1 MSFQSHGREG
11 GFKALNV
18 QTQAALARSAEQSNQ
33 KVQNLKTLQQ
43 QYDRRDSEFI
53 AALKDKFREEKASK
67 DEDKSRTDKNFVA
80 KTQAIQRNAQRS
92 KANLQTE
99 IQNIENEAAGWSA
112 FSSTATDL
120 LTKLAVRKKEQIVDA
135 DIRSK
140 QENIN
145 KWTAMEAD
153 VQSAALAR
161 VIATRGDLHW
171 KAILAGEDS
180 TVATYIGT
188 RPEAVQY
195 ARTSEFIA
203 KANEP
208 FVEKWMEDL
217 LNKSGAQTLEEK
229 QRVLEAADTIFYK
242 QIGLYLNDSNLI
254 DPLRQKVNAAKLK
267 LYNEA
272 RATDSDNRGNKV
284 IAADYQYW
292 KTVRGAPNE
301 QDAFDVLQKS
311 IRNSTEGG
319 VNRGYSGVKSYVRG
333 MLVDPQIVETQADFD
348 KILDLNTLA
357 NTDLNDNIINPSR
370 KWSTVFSASEMYDI
384 KKERLEAEKEAL
396 QLEDTKREIH
406 SLQVKQEVRRAIL
419 EDWDGT
425 PEMKDKI
432 FATAPGLSKKDKDS
446 LESLTMEVSNNTD
459 LVEQRVAADQKIRE
473 GVFFED
479 DYLMLSPA
487 LRAMDKYR
495 TGYTKISEFVAKTGW
510 DKETVKGSMRD
521 LIQNDI
527 LKVQYDAAVVTPT
540 NNRTVKLA
548 QAEAIKDFYK
558 YVSAFQDDPEY
569 VNKSAEQ
576 IRDAAYTKLVDE
588 VTSGKGKWRVDEE
601 YKGAAGKNIGDSHF
615 PYFDGANTSQYKIKY
630 PLSHTLD
637 LIDEHGATLLK
648 TDVVLTPAYIMAQE
662 AELNRGRGFQVTQDV
677 KEIAERAGLTE
688 SEVINQ
694 QREVL
699 GLKGKVEPSVRENV
713 VKSAAQ
719 IEQNNAALTKL
730 SKNIRSF
737 DDALKARVAQVEP
750 RLSMA
755 MTSTT
760 RWQAAVKGAG
770 IPIGTYKTVE
780 QLSTFPAGQQLLSKY
795 FGPNG
800 NPRGGAVIG
809 SRYRVKGGTRL
820 VIQLPGSDP
829 NEPRHIY
836 LFKGDM

>member
-112 FSSTATDL
+112 FSSTPTDL

-171 KAILAGEDS
+171 KAILAGEDP

-292 KTVRGAPNE
+292 KTVSGAPNE

-348 KILDLNTLA
+348 KLLDLNTLA

-396 QLEDTKREIH
+396 QLEHTKREIH

-425 PEMKDKI
+425 PEM
-432 FATAPGLSKKDKDS
+432 
-446 LESLTMEVSNNTD
+446 
-459 LVEQRVAADQKIRE
+459 
-473 GVFFED
+473 
-479 DYLMLSPA
+479 
-487 LRAMDKYR
+487 
-495 TGYTKISEFVAKTGW
+495 
-510 DKETVKGSMRD
+510 
-521 LIQNDI
+521 
-527 LKVQYDAAVVTPT
+527 
-540 NNRTVKLA
+540 
-548 QAEAIKDFYK
+548 
-558 YVSAFQDDPEY
+558 
-569 VNKSAEQ
+569 
-576 IRDAAYTKLVDE
+576 
-588 VTSGKGKWRVDEE
+588 
-601 YKGAAGKNIGDSHF
+601 
-615 PYFDGANTSQYKIKY
+615 
-630 PLSHTLD
+630 
-637 LIDEHGATLLK
+637 
-648 TDVVLTPAYIMAQE
+648 
-662 AELNRGRGFQVTQDV
+662 
-677 KEIAERAGLTE
+677 
-688 SEVINQ
+688 
-694 QREVL
+694 
-699 GLKGKVEPSVRENV
+699 
-713 VKSAAQ
+713 
-719 IEQNNAALTKL
+719 
-730 SKNIRSF
+730 
-737 DDALKARVAQVEP
+737 
-750 RLSMA
+750 
-755 MTSTT
+755 
-760 RWQAAVKGAG
+760 
-770 IPIGTYKTVE
+770 
-780 QLSTFPAGQQLLSKY
+780 
-795 FGPNG
+795 
-800 NPRGGAVIG
+800 
-809 SRYRVKGGTRL
+809 
-820 VIQLPGSDP
+820 
-829 NEPRHIY
+829 
-836 LFKGDM
+836 